1 MTQGEKET
9 EIEKSSQG
17 EKETETRKRAP
28 GRKRIQSKKA
38 AQGEEGAAKES
49 TPHEEDTAR
58 EDTPREE
65 VAGEESKP
73 HKVGAAGKTKLCK
86 VNAAKKSKPKKKSK
100 AKAKPGPK
108 RRSPPRR
115 SPGKK
120 KIDPPVA
127 EGEGGRQLL
136 TAVNSQVVKR
146 SADIAKA
153 LVDGTVKGSASHARL
168 VVGLSGAGGL
178 AAAPTGARRTEL
190 SLRDSGFS
198 FTAEDLP
205 GSEEN
210 WEFDVAPEARP
221 GYIPP
226 ES

>member
-1 MTQGEKET
+1 MTQDKKGTRSKIGTHSKEK
-9 EIEKSSQG
+9 IH
-17 EKETETRKRAP
+17 
-28 GRKRIQSKKA
+28 
-38 AQGEEGAAKES
+38 GEEETLKESAPHEEDAAKES
-49 TPHEEDTAR
+49 TQSEEEA
-58 EDTPREE
+58 E
-65 VAGEESKP
+65 
-73 HKVGAAGKTKLCK
+73 
-86 VNAAKKSKPKKKSK
+86 KKSKPKKKSK

-115 SPGKK
+115 SPAKK
-120 KIDPPVA
+120 KIDPPAA
-127 EGEGGRQLL
+127 EGQGGRQLL

-178 AAAPTGARRTEL
+178 AAAPTGSRRAEL
-190 SLRDSGFS
+190 NLHESGHGAL
-198 FTAEDLP
+198 TAEDLP

-221 GYIPP
+221 GYTPP
-226 ES
+226 KS